1 MMAPI
6 NVPLL
11 LLNRKTMQIRKHLL
25 KGMRLWCM
33 TIVFENAIYVCGRN
47 VKIRN
52 ASSDT
57 DTNEACHS
65 RSELGVELNCY
76 WSDSV
81 LIDWFDAS

>member
-11 LLNRKTMQIRKHLL
+11 LLNRKTMQIRKRLL

-33 TIVFENAIYVCGRN
+33 TSLYSKTAVPPMISRVFKNLIQRIVFENAIYVCGRN

-52 ASSDT
+52 ASGDT
-57 DTNEACHS
+57 DTN
-65 RSELGVELNCY
+65 
-76 WSDSV
+76 
-81 LIDWFDAS
+81 